1 MKRLGLL
8 LWALPV
14 MGGDLILAERGKAA
28 DCTIVLPV
36 AASASQRYAAE
47 ELRDYTQRLTGT
59 RLPIETAGAQLPEHA
74 ILLGLKND
82 PDLGEDGFRLKAGDG
97 RLEIVGSS
105 VRGTLYGV
113 YELLERFG
121 GCRWYASWHTVVPP
135 RDRLAVPD
143 DLDDVQKPAFLC
155 RDVHFWDMFK
165 ADFAARNRANGISH
179 NVQAR
184 HGGNTWRY
192 VKGLGNCH
200 TLQYLLTT
208 KEYGADHP
216 EYFAFHDGK
225 RTNDDRGHADFNVQ
239 LCLTNPDVLRIVTSN
254 VLDRI
259 RRDPTAKFVGISQND
274 NQKYCQCPTCAAVD
288 AEEGSHA
295 GTLVRFV
302 NAVAEAVEREFPDKY
317 VETLAYQYTRH
328 LPKKTRP
335 RRNVMPCLCSIECE
349 FSRSMAESLC
359 PDNAAFRKDIVDWGG
374 ATDFLYVW
382 DYVTDFACYP
392 HIFPNLGSL
401 QKNVQFFRDHGVKNL
416 FEQGACQGRHAG
428 FAELKAWLLAK
439 WLWNPDLPQEP
450 LLDDFFTGYYGKG
463 APYVR
468 RVFDEANRRILDYN
482 TTSNRVLKIYQKPW
496 CEDCVKALP
505 DSFLEEAQGLF
516 AQAAAAVKGEP
527 PVYSYNVRMSAFS
540 VDFMLAERL
549 RWGRSGKVV
558 DFVRQAAETPE
569 QARTRQERLR
579 ALIVSLQARMKEAGD
594 IRLVSGNVRDGHTQ
608 VTNAWQVILSQPVS
622 TEAVPTGWV
631 EEIGLST
638 LKPGEWTK
646 IVDDPAAGNGRAVQA
661 FRRGWVVVFPMSKAV
676 FRPGRRYA
684 VSARMRADVLPG
696 RTGNVFQAGIYDPDR
711 KGRKD
716 VLGFYRS
723 LDQVANPRDYV
734 WYRLGEWRPENA
746 SEYLWIGNGQLDK
759 NGQPTTDSVFVD
771 AIRFNEVE

>member
-216 EYFAFHDGK
+216 EYFALHDGK
-225 RTNDDRGHADFNVQ
+225 RTNDDRG
-239 LCLTNPDVLRIVTSN
+239 R
-254 VLDRI
+254 
-259 RRDPTAKFVGISQND
+259 G
-274 NQKYCQCPTCAAVD
+274 
-288 AEEGSHA
+288 
-295 GTLVRFV
+295 
-302 NAVAEAVEREFPDKY
+302 
-317 VETLAYQYTRH
+317 
-328 LPKKTRP
+328 
-335 RRNVMPCLCSIECE
+335 
-349 FSRSMAESLC
+349 
-359 PDNAAFRKDIVDWGG
+359 
-374 ATDFLYVW
+374 
-382 DYVTDFACYP
+382 
-392 HIFPNLGSL
+392 
-401 QKNVQFFRDHGVKNL
+401 
-416 FEQGACQGRHAG
+416 QG
-428 FAELKAWLLAK
+428 
-439 WLWNPDLPQEP
+439 
-450 LLDDFFTGYYGKG
+450 
-463 APYVR
+463 
-468 RVFDEANRRILDYN
+468 
-482 TTSNRVLKIYQKPW
+482 
-496 CEDCVKALP
+496 
-505 DSFLEEAQGLF
+505 
-516 AQAAAAVKGEP
+516 
-527 PVYSYNVRMSAFS
+527 
-540 VDFMLAERL
+540 
-549 RWGRSGKVV
+549 
-558 DFVRQAAETPE
+558 
-569 QARTRQERLR
+569 
-579 ALIVSLQARMKEAGD
+579 
-594 IRLVSGNVRDGHTQ
+594 
-608 VTNAWQVILSQPVS
+608 
-622 TEAVPTGWV
+622 
-631 EEIGLST
+631 
-638 LKPGEWTK
+638 
-646 IVDDPAAGNGRAVQA
+646 
-661 FRRGWVVVFPMSKAV
+661 
-676 FRPGRRYA
+676 
-684 VSARMRADVLPG
+684 
-696 RTGNVFQAGIYDPDR
+696 
-711 KGRKD
+711 
-716 VLGFYRS
+716 
-723 LDQVANPRDYV
+723 
-734 WYRLGEWRPENA
+734 
-746 SEYLWIGNGQLDK
+746 
-759 NGQPTTDSVFVD
+759 
-771 AIRFNEVE
+771 